1 MPTTVTIQ
9 LNSTEEILKARNLET
24 GGKAQQFFCNEVWKM
39 SDPYTPM
46 DTSTLKSNVSV
57 ASDGSSITYN
67 SPYARRMWEGKVMA
81 GNPLEAT
88 DKEINFQ
95 GAPMRGKEW
104 TTRMY
109 ADRGKEIEKSV
120 ADFCGG
126 KVE

>member
-1 MPTTVTIQ
+1 MPTTVTIN
-9 LNSTEEILKARNLET
+9 LNSTEQILEARKLNT
-24 GGKAQQFFCNEVWKM
+24 GGKGQQFFCNEVYKL
-39 SDPYTPM
+39 SDPYTPL
-46 DTSTLKSNVSV
+46 DTSTLKSNVSI

-104 TTRMY
+104 TNRMW
-109 ADRGKEIEKSV
+109 ADRGDEIIKAT
-120 ADFCGG
+120 ADFVGG
-126 KVE
+126 KAE